1 MITYEEAK
9 GIFSQ
14 FGVYYNTG
22 NKKLIKHYS
31 LKKLKDTLHYF
42 DSDKGH
48 KYYQSI
54 EKRIKE
60 VESINTIM
68 RNTIISVVVIVV
80 GGLLLVYL
88 KGCFNLGK

>member
-1 MITYEEAK
+1 MIEYEEANS
-9 GIFSQ
+9 IFSQ

-31 LKKLKDTLHYF
+31 LEKLKDTLHYF

-48 KYYQSI
+48 RYYQSV

-60 VESINTIM
+60 IESINTIM
-68 RNTIISVVVIVV
+68 RNTIISVVVTVV

-88 KGCFNLGK
+88 KGCFNFGE